1 MLFVAAPS
9 MGRAMSLEA
18 VSLLLS
24 GANLEAMD
32 DFGYKP
38 KGKVQKARRAEV
50 AALFDVQHDELH
62 SV

>member
-1 MLFVAAPS
+1 

-32 DFGYKP
+32 DFGYTP